1 MKEKRK
7 RDTEIEKEGAKRKQL
22 SLARSGI
29 QNEKGISGSGKRS
42 KRE

>member
-1 MKEKRK
+1 MKKRK
-7 RDTEIEKEGAKRKQL
+7 RDTEIETGSAKRKQL

-29 QNEKGISGSGKRS
+29 QNEKGINGSGKKG